1 MSSDHAITLLS
12 HFLQTC
18 LLLVGPI
25 LVVTLIA
32 GVAVGVIQTATQVQ
46 EASVSYVVKLLALI
60 SLLVAIGPALGSE
73 MLRYTRTSFGAVAEV
88 VR

>member
-12 HFLQTC
+12 QFLQTY

-25 LVVTLIA
+25 LFVTLIA

-73 MLRYTRTSFGAVAEV
+73 ILRYTRTSFGAVAEV

>member
-12 HFLQTC
+12 QFLQTC

-25 LVVTLIA
+25 LFVTLIA

-73 MLRYTRTSFGAVAEV
+73 ILRYTRTSFGAVAEV